1 MNIAARELA
10 WIGAAKAREHTLAV
24 ARQMR
29 AANGQ
34 PPHSGLEPVLV
45 LSLGDRL

>member
-1 MNIAARELA
+1 MNLAARELA
-10 WIGAAKAREHTLAV
+10 LIAHVKSRAPILDV

-34 PPHSGLEPVLV
+34 SPHPGLYPVLI
-45 LSLGDRL
+45 LGAGDKL